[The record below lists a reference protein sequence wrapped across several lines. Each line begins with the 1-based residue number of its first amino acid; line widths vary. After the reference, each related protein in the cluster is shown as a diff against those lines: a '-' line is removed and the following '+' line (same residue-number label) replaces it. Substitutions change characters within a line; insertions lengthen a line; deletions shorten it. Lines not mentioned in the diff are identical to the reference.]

1 VSNNNVHGRLVTI
14 VPHVKG
20 LRELSKL
27 RRDVRSFRTN
37 GTSFGDSTVRRTIEN
52 LRNYHA
58 PCFSCT
64 GRPIKN
70 VLEWR
75 APVGVPLRCSL
86 GRRYETWSKPLGKG
100 CANVGGSMF
109 SNLISNC
116 RIRLA
121 ISGAL
126 RNKCEP
132 WRNHRFCEQTS
143 DMLITKAELSE
154 DAVNCR

>member
-1 VSNNNVHGRLVTI
+1 MSNNNVHSRFVIL

-27 RRDVRSFRTN
+27 RRDVCSFRTD
-37 GTSFGDSTVRRTIEN
+37 GTSFGDSTIRRTTEN

-58 PCFSCT
+58 PCFDCM

-75 APVGVPLRCSL
+75 APVSVPLICSL
-86 GRRYETWSKPLGKG
+86 GRRYETWSKPFGKG

-109 SNLISNC
+109 SNLISNF
-116 RIRLA
+116 RIRHS
-121 ISGAL
+121 ISRAL

-132 WRNHRFCEQTS
+132 WRNHRFCERT
-143 DMLITKAELSE
+143 
-154 DAVNCR
+154 C